1 MTLHGYICLLEA
13 MEYFLH
19 LFQVGGFMMYPLL
32 LASVLVVAIAA
43 ERMIYYRR
51 CRTDM
56 KALAEKLPALLKDN
70 RLTEAKKVA
79 ASCDGIVGQLT
90 ADAVAHVG
98 TVSDI
103 SEYLSGTCAHAAGDL
118 KAFLNYVSAIVTL
131 SPLMGL
137 LGTVIGMIGAFD
149 VLSIAEGQP
158 FAVTGGVAEA
168 LVATGFGLFVAILAM
183 VVHVVLSQWANHLI
197 SDIESGASLF
207 LSSLSKETQS

>member
-1 MTLHGYICLLEA
+1 
-13 MEYFLH
+13 MEKIIH
-19 LFQVGGFMMYPLL
+19 LFTVGGFMMYPLL

-43 ERMIYYRR
+43 ERITYYCR

-56 KALAEKLPALLKDN
+56 KALSEKLPTLLKA
-70 RLTEAKKVA
+70 RRFTEAKTA
-79 ASCDGIVGQLT
+79 AQSCGGIVGQLT
-90 ADAVAHVG
+90 ADAAEKIG
-98 TVSDI
+98 TVTNI
-103 SEYLSGTCAHAAGDL
+103 SEYLSGSCAHAAGDL
-118 KAFLNYVSAIVTL
+118 KAFLNYVSAVVTL

-207 LSSLSKETQS
+207 LSSLPKDEAS

>member
-1 MTLHGYICLLEA
+1 
-13 MEYFLH
+13 MEKIIH
-19 LFQVGGFMMYPLL
+19 LFTVGGFMMYPLL

-43 ERMIYYRR
+43 ERITYYRR

-56 KALAEKLPALLKDN
+56 KALSEKLPALLKARRFAD
-70 RLTEAKKVA
+70 AKA
-79 ASCDGIVGQLT
+79 AAQACGGIVGQLT
-90 ADAVAHVG
+90 ADAAKKIG
-98 TVSDI
+98 TVTNI
-103 SEYLSGTCAHAAGDL
+103 SEYLSGSCAHAAGDL

-207 LSSLSKETQS
+207 LSSLPKDEAS

>member
-1 MTLHGYICLLEA
+1 
-13 MEYFLH
+13 MEKIIH
-19 LFQVGGFMMYPLL
+19 LFTVGGFMMYPLL

-43 ERMIYYRR
+43 ERITYYHR

-56 KALAEKLPALLKDN
+56 KALSEKLPTLLKARRFTD
-70 RLTEAKKVA
+70 AKTA
-79 ASCDGIVGQLT
+79 AQSCDGIVGQLT
-90 ADAVAHVG
+90 ADAAEKIG
-98 TVSDI
+98 TVTNI
-103 SEYLSGTCAHAAGDL
+103 SEYLSGSCAHAAGDL

-207 LSSLSKETQS
+207 LSSLPKDEAS